1 MKISG
6 ANCVG
11 KGGGML
17 LDVNLLDPELVVL
30 NLEVENKDDVMME
43 LANILLKKGIVKP
56 SYLQALIEREAVYP
70 TGLQTK
76 EFGVAI
82 PHADIQH
89 VVRPSVAIATLKN
102 PVKFNLMASPEET
115 IDVKI
120 VFMLALTEPQKQL
133 QLLQDLISLF
143 QASHLIKQMLKC
155 NDRQMFIDVV
165 NQINQSE

>member
-1 MKISG
+1 
-6 ANCVG
+6 
-11 KGGGML
+11 ML

-30 NLEVENKDDVMME
+30 NLEMENKYDVMTA
-43 LANILLKKGIVKP
+43 LANRLLEKNIVKS
-56 SYLQALIEREAVYP
+56 SYLQALIEREDVYP

-89 VVRPSVAIATLKN
+89 VVKPSVAIATLKN
-102 PVKFNLMASPEET
+102 PVKFNLMASPEDT
-115 IDVKI
+115 VDVKI

-155 NDRQMFIDVV
+155 DDRQMFIDIV
-165 NQINQSE
+165 NQINQNE

>member
-1 MKISG
+1 
-6 ANCVG
+6 
-11 KGGGML
+11 ML
-17 LDVNLLDPELVVL
+17 LDVNLLDTELVVL
-30 NLEVENKDDVMME
+30 NLELENKYDVMTV
-43 LANILLKKGIVKP
+43 LANCLLEKNIVKP
-56 SYLQALIEREAVYP
+56 SYLQALIEREDVYP

-89 VVRPSVAIATLKN
+89 VLKPSIAIATLKN
-102 PVKFNLMASPEET
+102 SVKFNLMASPENT
-115 IDVKI
+115 VDVKI

-155 NDRQMFIDVV
+155 DDRQMFIDIV
-165 NQINQSE
+165 NQINQNE